1 MIAIGGLSAVVRWIV
16 TANEPPLAL
25 LAIVQLGHGFT
36 FGMTI
41 VGTMNLLVQRVP
53 PHQIARGQG
62 YYAACNGLLGA
73 TTSIASGAIYAR
85 IGDDL
90 YYVMAA
96 MAACGA
102 LLIWSARHRL
112 MAQPQSEASGG

>member
-1 MIAIGGLSAVVRWIV
+1 
-16 TANEPPLAL
+16 
-25 LAIVQLGHGFT
+25 
-36 FGMTI
+36 
-41 VGTMNLLVQRVP
+41 MNLLVQRVP

-85 IGDDL
+85 IGDGL

-96 MAACGA
+96 MAAGGA

-112 MAQPQSEASGG
+112 KAQPQSEASGG